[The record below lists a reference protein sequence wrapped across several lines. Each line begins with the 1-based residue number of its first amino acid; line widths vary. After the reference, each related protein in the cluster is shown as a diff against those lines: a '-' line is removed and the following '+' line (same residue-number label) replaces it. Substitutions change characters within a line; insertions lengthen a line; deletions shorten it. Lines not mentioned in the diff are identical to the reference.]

1 MAVVRRCA
9 PRRRTAAAT
18 AAALAFATV
27 VAFVTAP
34 SASASHRGLL
44 THRPAS
50 ASASALGLIGGITGR
65 VTDARG
71 RGLGRVCVAALNAGM
86 IRGAAVTGTAGT
98 YVIGA
103 VRAGRYQL
111 RFASCASS
119 SSSALYD
126 PDWYRT
132 ARSGTMR
139 AEVVV
144 RAGRE
149 TRADDVLFKSAAGS
163 PFAIRANSAPSRRR
177 PVVSTAS
184 VGSISGTVTDSSG
197 HGLAGICVEVDG
209 VLPTIGGGFGSTLAG
224 GGYTVTGLSS
234 GTYDVEFMPGADCG
248 NTGNFLPQ
256 WFKGQPSQAT
266 ATPVKVAGGATK
278 AGINARLLA
287 GGTIS
292 GKVTNVA
299 GKAFPDVFVQAQGA
313 GIGFGSARTLS
324 NGTYTIV
331 GLAADTYT
339 VSFEASSDNYLQQW
353 YKGQP
358 TVSTATPVPLTT
370 GEAVSGINA
379 KMLPGGIIA
388 GRVTNMSGEVLA
400 GICVEVRAV
409 GEGGAFFSTSATTLA
424 NGRYSIPMVPA
435 GIYAVGFSNCSDKRA
450 NYAPQWSGGSA
461 TYSSAEGVAVRGA
474 KTTQGVNAKMPA
486 GGSISGRVTSTKGR
500 PLKGICIS
508 TSSQN
513 GSTGSA
519 TTSADGSYSVFNLP
533 TGAYTVTFCGNT
545 AGYVSQSYDD
555 DLANPVSVVAGQ
567 TSAHV
572 NASLVL
578 GGKISGHVTNT
589 AGRSLSGICVEASGQ
604 TPGSAAGSTATV
616 SNGEYS
622 IAGLTTGSYA
632 VDFFSGCANKTS
644 YETEWYRGK
653 FSLAAATK
661 VKVTDGRTTK
671 GVGVSMHLAG
681 TISGMVTDTG
691 TTPLP
696 GICVT
701 IVNAAADGGGGS
713 SSTVGDGSYSVSGLS
728 TGTYFVDFTPDCGT
742 TGNYSAQW
750 YKDRLSQRTATAV
763 RVTAG
768 RTTPGI
774 DAMLPTGGSIAGKV
788 TDSAGNALRGIC
800 ISVNGANTFGAAT
813 TTGTGSYAVDDLGT
827 GDYTVSF
834 ATGCG
839 NSSDLLAQ
847 WYRGKASLAAASVVH
862 VTAGK
867 STPGVDA
874 RMISG
879 GTITGTVTNA
889 AGPMLGA
896 CVSVVGP
903 LDSGSAATSITGRY
917 TVTGLGPGRYTVSAS
932 TNDCSNVNLG
942 NYLTWWYRSTSSAAA
957 ATRVTVSAGSSTAG
971 VDMEVPADG
980 VVSGLVSASSNGAK
994 LTGICVEADNT
1005 TSPGPYE
1012 VAITIDGRYQLVE
1025 MSPGSYEIEFVAG
1038 CGSTG
1043 RFASQWYHAKHSASS
1058 ATLLRVRAGQSTG
1071 GIDAKLLP

>member
-1 MAVVRRCA
+1 M
-9 PRRRTAAAT
+9 
-18 AAALAFATV
+18 
-27 VAFVTAP
+27 AFVTAP
-34 SASASHRGLL
+34 SASASRREVVS
-44 THRPAS
+44 HRPAP
-50 ASASALGLIGGITGR
+50 ASALGLIGGITGR
-65 VTDARG
+65 VTDSHG
-71 RGLGRVCVAALNAGM
+71 RGLEGICVAALNAGM
-86 IRGAAVTGTAGT
+86 IRAAAVTGTAGT
-98 YVIGA
+98 YVVGV

-119 SSSALYD
+119 SSSVGSD
-126 PDWYRT
+126 PGWYRT
-132 ARSGTMR
+132 ARSRTVK
-139 AEVVV
+139 AAVVV
-144 RAGRE
+144 RAGLE
-149 TRADDVLFKSAAGS
+149 TRAGDVVFKSTARS
-163 PFAIRANSAPSRRR
+163 PFARQGTGVPSRRR
-177 PVVSTAS
+177 PAVSKVST
-184 VGSISGTVTDSSG
+184 GSISGTVTDSSS

-209 VLPTIGGGFGSTLAG
+209 VLPTVGGGFSSTLSG

-234 GTYDVEFMPGADCG
+234 GTYDVEFVPGADCG

-256 WFKGQPSQAT
+256 WYKGQPSQAT
-266 ATPVKVAGGATK
+266 ATPVKVAGGATTV
-278 AGINARLLA
+278 GINARLLA

-292 GKVTNVA
+292 GKVTNAA
-299 GKAFPDVFVQAQGA
+299 GKPFPGVLVQAQGA

-324 NGTYTIV
+324 NGGYTII

-339 VSFEASSDNYLQQW
+339 VSFEANSGNYIEQW

-358 TVSTATPVPLTT
+358 TVSTATPVPLTA
-370 GEAVSGINA
+370 GGAVSGINA
-379 KMLPGGIIA
+379 KMLPGGTIA
-388 GRVTNMSGEVLA
+388 GRVTNTSGEVLA
-400 GICVEVRAV
+400 GICIEVRAV
-409 GEGGAFFSTSATTLA
+409 GEGGAFFSASGTTLA
-424 NGRYSIPMVPA
+424 NGRYSIPTVPA
-435 GIYAVGFSNCSDKRA
+435 GIYAVGFSNCSSNRA

-461 TYSSAEGVAVRGA
+461 TYSSAKGVAVRGA
-474 KTTQGVNAKMPA
+474 KTTSGVNAEMPA

-508 TSSQN
+508 ASSQN

-519 TTSADGSYSVFNLP
+519 TTSADGSYTVLNLP
-533 TGAYTVTFCGNT
+533 TGAYTVTFCGNR

-567 TSAHV
+567 TSAQV
-572 NASLVL
+572 NASLIL

-616 SNGEYS
+616 SNGDYS
-622 IAGLTTGSYA
+622 IAGLTTGNYA
-632 VDFFSGCANKTS
+632 VDFFSGCDNKTS
-644 YETEWYRGK
+644 YETEWYRDR
-653 FSLAAATK
+653 FSLAAAIK

-681 TISGMVTDTG
+681 SISGKVTDTG

-701 IVNAAADGGGGS
+701 VVNAATDGGGGS
-713 SSTVGDGSYSVSGLS
+713 SSTVGDGSYLVSGLS
-728 TGTYFVDFTPDCGT
+728 TGTYFVDFTPDCGA

-768 RTTPGI
+768 RTSSGI
-774 DAMLPTGGSIAGKV
+774 DAKLPAGGVIAGKV
-788 TDSAGNALRGIC
+788 TDPAGNALSGIC

-813 TTGTGSYAVDDLGT
+813 TTGTGSYAVADLGT

-839 NSSDLLAQ
+839 NSSNLLAQ

-862 VTAGK
+862 VIAGK
-867 STPGVDA
+867 TTPGVDA
-874 RMISG
+874 RMVAG

-896 CVSVVGP
+896 CVSVAGP

-917 TVTGLGPGRYTVSAS
+917 TVKGLGSGRYTVSVS
-932 TNDCSNVNLG
+932 TNDCSDVNLG
-942 NYLTWWYRSTSSAAA
+942 NYLTFWYRSKSSAAT
-957 ATRVTVSAGSSTAG
+957 ATRVKVSAGSSTSG
-971 VDMEVPADG
+971 VDIEVPADG
-980 VVSGLVSASSNGAK
+980 VVSGLVSASSNGAM
-994 LTGICVEADNT
+994 LTGICVEADST

-1012 VAITIDGRYQLVE
+1012 VAITVKGRYQLVE
-1025 MSPGSYEIEFVAG
+1025 MMPGSYEVEFVPG